1 MQTGGL
7 KPSGKYE
14 KNMVNY
20 GAKQIIM
27 LGKRSNFMTGKLWKT
42 HLSTL
47 KTGWEANCEFI
58 NE

>member
-1 MQTGGL
+1 ME
-7 KPSGKYE
+7 PSGKYE